1 MAILDMFKPFTDKL
15 EEVSNMVNAHTI
27 LLSDMLQRRT
37 MQTVFNWLLVMWPA
51 LLIAL
56 DRWLFR

>member
-15 EEVSNMVNAHTI
+15 EEVSEMVNMHTI
-27 LLSDMLQRRT
+27 LLSDMLHT
-37 MQTVFNWLLVMWPA
+37 KKMQTIFNWLLIMWPA

>member
-15 EEVSNMVNAHTI
+15 EEVSEMVNLHTI
-27 LLSDMLQRRT
+27 LLSDMLHNKK
-37 MQTVFNWLLVMWPA
+37 MQTIFNWLLIMWPA

>member
-1 MAILDMFKPFTDKL
+1 MAILDMIKPFTDKL
-15 EEVSNMVNAHTI
+15 EEVSEMVNTHTI
-27 LLSDMLQRRT
+27 LLSDMLQKKT
-37 MQTVFNWLLVMWPA
+37 KQTIFNWLLIMWPA